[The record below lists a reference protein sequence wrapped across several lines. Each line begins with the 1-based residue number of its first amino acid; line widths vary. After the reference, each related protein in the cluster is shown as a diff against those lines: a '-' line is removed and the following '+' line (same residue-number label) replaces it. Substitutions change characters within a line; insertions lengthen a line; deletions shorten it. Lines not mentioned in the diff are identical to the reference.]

1 MGNHSTRSDL
11 EGGRR
16 SRAARSAETP
26 GRFRTNRRWGQV
38 GSRAGIPVMSGTAF
52 EPATASAPPALG
64 KMTTKPGMG
73 GYSRFRGLSRLD
85 SLRKLVEDVGRAMHP
100 AALLGRLQPDFTQGL
115 PKAQRALADRESR
128 RFEAPAVQ
136 STVSPLSVLSRS
148 PSSPAT
154 RSFLPSS
161 RAPIRTSV
169 HSRSSS
175 RRMRKCTP
183 SAKRYTR
190 IASRRGSACGTAR
203 SWAASSPSGG

>member
-52 EPATASAPPALG
+52 EAATASAPPALG

-100 AALLGRLQPDFTQGL
+100 AALLGRLRPDFTQGL
-115 PKAQRALADRESR
+115 PEAQRAIADRESR
-128 RFEAPAVQ
+128 RFEATAVQ
-136 STVSPLSVLSRS
+136 STKHGEPALRALAIAGHPLMRKRS
-148 PSSPAT
+148 GKYVPSQLGLRA
-154 RSFLPSS
+154 S
-161 RAPIRTSV
+161 RARF
-169 HSRSSS
+169 
-175 RRMRKCTP
+175 
-183 SAKRYTR
+183 
-190 IASRRGSACGTAR
+190 
-203 SWAASSPSGG
+203 